1 MDVLGSS
8 GLILRNLS
16 LVQNNLGTDAHT
28 LATGLRVNSAA
39 DDPSGYAIA
48 QTIQSKINGLQ
59 QSVQSVQTANNL
71 LDVVDGALS
80 NVEMILQRIRS
91 LIVESRSDINSL
103 NDVQN
108 IQTEIDQ
115 LLLEINKISQNTT
128 FNGLSLL
135 SGKYDTGQGISS
147 VPYGATQVDN
157 LILAPGGYA
166 GTSTV
171 VDSQLPGYGSGP
183 GPLVVPGD
191 GTPGSPGVP
200 PVGSF
205 TPALMIF
212 QVLSYSANQ
221 IDPNTGINVGPGVL
235 VQFTAYSK
243 SPSMGAAP
251 TFIDQEAVPINS
263 GPITSSY
270 ATPGSYTSGGG
281 APGASLFNFTIA
293 NLTQADVGATIAFI
307 STDGT
312 PTNPSGQALSVN
324 DGGQEGT
331 IVPIDI
337 PSVSTNALNIS
348 DISVLPTADVN
359 LYNQIIG
366 QNSSN
371 VVPAGDAEIRVDAA
385 LQQVNAVRAVVGAQA
400 VSLQEDGANDS
411 VAALNLTTTVSNI
424 RDANIGATVT
434 DFTKQQILTQVG
446 SKLLA
451 QIEVSASGLTNLL
464 IGSFGGGGASVKG

>member
-48 QTIQSKINGLQ
+48 QTIQSKVNGLQ
-59 QSVQSVQTANNL
+59 QSVQSVQTASNL

-80 NVEMILQRIRS
+80 NVELILQRVRS
-91 LIVESRSDINSL
+91 LVVESRSDINSL
-103 NDVQN
+103 TDVQN
-108 IQTEIDQ
+108 IQTEINQ

-135 SGKYDTGQGISS
+135 GGNYDTGQGISN

-171 VDSQLPGYGSGP
+171 VNSQLPGYTGP

-212 QVLSYSANQ
+212 QVLSYSDNQ

-270 ATPGSYTSGGG
+270 ATPGSYSSGGG

-307 STDGT
+307 STNGT
-312 PTNPSGQALSVN
+312 PPNPSGQALNVN
-324 DGGQEGT
+324 DGGQEGA

-348 DISVLPTADVN
+348 DISVLPTANVN

-385 LQQVNAVRAVVGAQA
+385 LQEVNAVRAEIGAQT
-400 VSLQEDGANDS
+400 VSLQEDGSNDS
-411 VAALNLTTTVSNI
+411 ITALNLTTTISNI

-446 SKLLA
+446 SQLLS
-451 QIEVSASGLTNLL
+451 QIEVSASALTSLL
-464 IGSFGGGGASVKG
+464 VGALGGGGATIKG